1 MIILKVMSAHKKMKL
16 LQIIL
21 IIGVIKIW
29 RGFKFKKAGIVEINT
44 ANNVFYISLPNNS
57 SIWNRKLMSDYR
69 FFWLENDR
77 GFFRENI

>member
-1 MIILKVMSAHKKMKL
+1 MKL

-21 IIGVIKIW
+21 YLSYKKI
-29 RGFKFKKAGIVEINT
+29 FKFKKAGIVEINT